1 MTNPHEQ
8 IARIR
13 KATAITDYLWG
24 LFEAPDRISDL
35 TVQLVRGARQ
45 DVRDTIAHNA
55 GQKSPSAETWALV
68 VADLERR
75 VEAAQSGA
83 RAVTV

>member
-1 MTNPHEQ
+1 MTNPFEQ
-8 IARIR
+8 IARAR
-13 KATAITDYLWG
+13 KATAIADYL
-24 LFEAPDRISDL
+24 FSAIDAPDRISDL

-68 VADLERR
+68 VSELERR

-83 RAVTV
+83 RVVTV